1 MLRALITGL
10 AILHLGPG
18 FAFALLAFGCEQP
31 PWLPGDLCTRST
43 LSAFLGLT
51 VTAWVVMVLGVLVVR
66 RLRGPGTAVTR
77 PELP

>member
-31 PWLPGDLCTRST
+31 PLLPGDLCTRSS
-43 LSAFLGLT
+43 LSAFLLLT
-51 VTAWVVMVLGVLVVR
+51 LVAWVVLVLGVLAFR
-66 RLRGPGTAVTR
+66 WMRPAKSAAPGQ
-77 PELP
+77 